1 MAREVLTGVYCI
13 ENLENHKKYYGSA
26 VDMYERISEH
36 KRDLRKGNHCNS
48 PLQNSYNEYGE
59 EKFSFKPFIIINYD
73 DITEEEASNLS
84 RCLEQTC
91 MDFFDSY
98 ARRNGFNVARRT
110 VGGNAEKFSE
120 KDLKNGN
127 CKIDEVQFEKLINLL
142 QNDRISYAE
151 IARQIG
157 VDSWYVKQVAT
168 KKILT
173 GLTEGIS
180 FPPRYNY
187 GKMVRE
193 KYGEDIVN
201 LREGGMSFTKIAE
214 KFSLSRSIV
223 EKVYHFN
230 LNDDT
235 GLSKEVFKFSFDGH
249 FIKKYDS
256 ITQAGKDNKIDRKYI
271 GRACARREGYGESG
285 GFLWSYNNSLPELS
299 MEEKILNKKLLP
311 SQIKKLMVSYEG
323 NQPQKLFENKTE
335 MAKYYQITTDKIK
348 WSMKN
353 NKSVNRMLFK
363 NRADVSEEDLEK
375 LLKTIN

>member
-13 ENLENHKKYYGSA
+13 ENLVNHKKYYGSA
-26 VDMYERISEH
+26 VDIYERISEH

-59 EKFSFKPFIIINYD
+59 ENFSFKPFIIINYD

-110 VGGNAEKFSE
+110 VGGNTEKFSE

-127 CKIDEVQFEKLINLL
+127 CKINEFQFEKMITLL
-142 QNDRISYAE
+142 QNDRMSYAE

-193 KYGEDIVN
+193 KYGEDIVK
-201 LREGGMSFTKIAE
+201 LRDSGTSFAKIAE
-214 KFSLSRSIV
+214 RFNLSRSVV
-223 EKVYHFN
+223 ERIYHFN
-230 LNDDT
+230 LNEDT
-235 GLSKEVFKFSFDGH
+235 GLSKEVFKFSFDGC
-249 FIKKYDS
+249 FIEKYDS
-256 ITQAGKDNKIDRKYI
+256 IAQAGKDNKIDRKYI

-285 GFLWSYNNSLPELS
+285 GFLWSYNNFLPEFS
-299 MEEKILNKKLLP
+299 VEEIILNKKLLP
-311 SQIKKLMVSYEG
+311 SQIKKLMVSYEN
-323 NQPQKLFENKTE
+323 NQP
-335 MAKYYQITTDKIK
+335 
-348 WSMKN
+348 
-353 NKSVNRMLFK
+353 
-363 NRADVSEEDLEK
+363 
-375 LLKTIN
+375 